1 MILTSYKIR
10 DRNTGLFKCKGT
22 YAGWSKKGNTWNS
35 LQVLRAHLTM
45 IKHHYPDGFPVWWEI
60 IVMYALPGTS
70 IPVQTSLKLKEK
82 EIVEL
87 AISQCNL
94 PKKVE
99 ENGT

>member
-1 MILTSYKIR
+1 MVAYKIR
-10 DRNTGLFKCKGT
+10 DRNTGLFKKNGC
-22 YAGWSKKGNTWNS
+22 YLSWSKQGTTWNS
-35 LQVLRAHLTM
+35 LQVLRSHLSM
-45 IKHHYPDGFPVWWEI
+45 IKEEYPNGFPVNWEI

-99 ENGT
+99 E